1 MKCKFCGQELVVD
14 NQTKV
19 GVCVGCGKKFA
30 ISTVAKA
37 KVCKV
42 CNTDLVN
49 KEVYW
54 ECPNCGK
61 KYSFSKKK
69 ESDNNSQNTQNSN
82 NGLDESSTQNNTT
95 ANEEYAKDYFDI
107 DIDIDIG
114 DDSDNSLK
122 SVNSDESVIIPN
134 NGDTEIT
141 PTIEEDEIIIPNNVY
156 SNEDDVILPSDDS
169 ENIIIPSETDLPN
182 VSEDEL
188 ENDILDEDLSTGN
201 SESELDNDIL
211 DDEVID
217 DSINQESEHKTED
230 EENIL
235 LDDGLNQTQEISESQ
250 SDFESEEVNNDN
262 LDLSDKLTEPE
273 LYDENDN
280 SRRLQYS
287 NVHQVSS
294 LNNMSNAQNKTSAKG
309 ISVLLKVFGILLGIV
324 AVLAGVACYIF
335 THYDLVEKAINLSM
349 GNLLPTIQK
358 VSTFVFLAVF
368 IIMLIISTLKNIGL
382 KRIGTIL
389 GIISVIILIL
399 TVMFEKK
406 LVEQNLYSYALYAG
420 YAVLLFGSFLTM
432 VIKCDSNLS
441 KTANIMGI
449 VLFVISLVSLLVV
462 ALQLVPLQALK
473 LNSLEKVVVYLKD
486 ADKVLLGFASISCA
500 VLIAKSE

>member
-30 ISTVAKA
+30 ISIVAKA

-42 CNTDLVN
+42 CNTNLVN

-61 KYSFSKKK
+61 KYSFSKKR
-69 ESDNNSQNTQNSN
+69 ENDNNSQNTQNSN
-82 NGLDESSTQNNTT
+82 NGLDESLTQNNTT

-122 SVNSDESVIIPN
+122 SVNSDEYVIIPN

-141 PTIEEDEIIIPNNVY
+141 PTVEEDEIIIPNNVY
-156 SNEDDVILPSDDS
+156 SNEDNVILPSDDS
-169 ENIIIPSETDLPN
+169 ENIITPSETDLTN
-182 VSEDEL
+182 VSDDEL

-211 DDEVID
+211 DDDVI

-235 LDDGLNQTQEISESQ
+235 LDDDLNQTQETNESQ
-250 SDFESEEVNNDN
+250 SDFDSEEVNNGN
-262 LDLSDKLTEPE
+262 LDLSDKSTEPE

-280 SRRLQYS
+280 STRLQYL
-287 NVHQVSS
+287 NVHKVSS
-294 LNNMSNAQNKTSAKG
+294 LNNLSNAKNKTSAKG
-309 ISVLLKVFGILLGIV
+309 ISVLLKVFGILFGIV

-349 GNLLPTIQK
+349 GNLIPTIQK

-368 IIMLIISTLKNIGL
+368 MIMFIISTLKNIGL
-382 KRIGTIL
+382 KRIGTII
-389 GIISVIILIL
+389 GIISVILLIL
-399 TVMFEKK
+399 TVVFEKK
-406 LVEQNLYSYALYAG
+406 FIEQNLYSYALYAG

-441 KTANIMGI
+441 KTANIMGV
-449 VLFVISLVSLLVV
+449 VLFVISLISLLVV

-473 LNSLEKVVVYLKD
+473 LNSLENVVVYLKD
-486 ADKVLLGFASISCA
+486 ADKVLLGIASISCA

>member
-14 NQTKV
+14 NQTNV

-37 KVCKV
+37 KVCKA
-42 CNTDLVN
+42 CNTALVN
-49 KEVYW
+49 KNVYW

-69 ESDNNSQNTQNSN
+69 ENDNNSQNTQNSN
-82 NGLDESSTQNNTT
+82 NGLDESSTHKMET
-95 ANEEYAKDYFDI
+95 ANEDFVKDFF

-114 DDSDNSLK
+114 DDSVNSLK
-122 SVNSDESVIIPN
+122 SVNNVESVIIPN
-134 NGDTEIT
+134 NGNNETT
-141 PTIEEDEIIIPNNVY
+141 PTVEDDGTIIPNNLY
-156 SNEDDVILPSDDS
+156 SNEDDVILPSADS
-169 ENIIIPSETDLPN
+169 ENIINPSETDLQN
-182 VSEDEL
+182 LFEDEL
-188 ENDILDEDLSTGN
+188 ETDILDEDLSIDN
-201 SESELDNDIL
+201 SESELENDIL

-217 DSINQESEHKTED
+217 DSINRESESKIEEED
-230 EENIL
+230 YTL
-235 LDDGLNQTQEISESQ
+235 LDDGFYQTQEINVGQ
-250 SDFESEEVNNDN
+250 SDFENEEDNNDN
-262 LDLSDKLTEPE
+262 LDPSNNLAEPE
-273 LYDENDN
+273 LYDENNN
-280 SRRLQYS
+280 STRLQYS
-287 NVHQVSS
+287 NVRQVSS
-294 LNNMSNAQNKTSAKG
+294 LNNMQNAKNKTQAKG

-335 THYDLVEKAINLSM
+335 THYDLVEKVINLSM
-349 GNLLPTIQK
+349 GNLIPTIQK

-368 IIMLIISTLKNIGL
+368 MVMLAISTLKNIGL

-389 GIISVIILIL
+389 GIISVILLVL
-399 TVMFEKK
+399 TVVFEKK

-441 KTANIMGI
+441 KTANVMGI

-486 ADKVLLGFASISCA
+486 ADKVLLGVASISCA
-500 VLIAKSE
+500 TLIAKSE